1 MRDKRADRRYR
12 TLYISRRSDEKSLA
26 LIEGYARY
34 PAEWTRK
41 GTNAIAFLVAWYIAN
56 KQADGADGDFNAPRG
71 NRMALSL
78 VPLSKCQKSSY
89 IAPLRVLTRVP
100 RLSREWIP
108 VEALE
113 MPELMSPRYA

>member
-41 GTNAIAFLVAWYIAN
+41 GTNAIASLVAWYIAN
-56 KQADGADGDFNAPRG
+56 KQADGVDGDFNAPRG
-71 NRMALSL
+71 NRMALSRAAFEMSEKL
-78 VPLSKCQKSSY
+78 VYRAITSAHSGSAL
-89 IAPLRVLTRVP
+89 IP
-100 RLSREWIP
+100 RMDPRRR
-108 VEALE
+108 ALE